1 MFLGKKHAYMQGL
14 HCLLEVSSILSH
26 SVHLESPTHST
37 FVCMCTS
44 VVNRDA
50 FNPFLSTLHFDTGL
64 SLSLEH
70 SDEAWLA
77 GQ

>member
-26 SVHLESPTHST
+26 SVHLESPTRST

-44 VVNRDA
+44 AVNRDA
-50 FNPFLSTLHFDTGL
+50 FNLCMLQCVEARKGPIPLH
-64 SLSLEH
+64 
-70 SDEAWLA
+70 LA
-77 GQ
+77 F